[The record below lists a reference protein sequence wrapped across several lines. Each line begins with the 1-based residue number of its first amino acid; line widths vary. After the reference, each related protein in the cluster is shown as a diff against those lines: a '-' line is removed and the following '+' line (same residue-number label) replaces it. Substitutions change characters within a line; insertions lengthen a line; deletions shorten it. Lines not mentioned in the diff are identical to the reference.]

1 MFSRLHLLSLA
12 ITRNHSSS
20 LDWLF
25 RAAKHHNADMVALD
39 IVRKSNRNLKSTVP
53 RLVALFVGGT
63 SGIGRSTLR
72 QLALN
77 AEAPTAYIVGR
88 SANNATPLLKELSQ
102 INPRGS
108 FNFIEADVSL
118 ISNVDKACE
127 SIMSREKA
135 LNMLFMTPGGLS
147 LVGRRE
153 TSEGLDKLFAL
164 RYYARMRFVQ
174 NLLPL
179 LEAAETA
186 PGRVVSVLGGGFE
199 GNIDTNNLDLKRG
212 YNIVSCAMHSVTMT
226 SLAMEHLAA
235 SRRASFVHVYPG
247 LVGTNI
253 YTNSFPPPL
262 AAVYNYG
269 MWPLMYPFSV
279 NVDESGQRHLF
290 HSTSARYPASRLHA
304 PSEWQ
309 DTVACN
315 DLQVAAGSD
324 GKIGSGAYLMNWKGE
339 TSPAGK
345 KMQKLR
351 DQGVAQKVWEHT
363 TQLLDDAVMGAGA
376 QGRLEGSTL

>member
-1 MFSRLHLLSLA
+1 MVSLDLVRKANSGLKSRLPS
-12 ITRNHSSS
+12 
-20 LDWLF
+20 
-25 RAAKHHNADMVALD
+25 
-39 IVRKSNRNLKSTVP
+39 P
-53 RLVALFVGGT
+53 VALFVGGT

-72 QLALN
+72 QLAFN
-77 AEAPTAYIVGR
+77 TRAPKAYIVGR
-88 SANNATPLLKELSQ
+88 SESNAEQLLKELND
-102 INPRGS
+102 INPLGS

-127 SIMSREKA
+127 SIKQQEQA
-135 LNMLFMTPGGLS
+135 LDLLFMTPGGLS

-153 TSEGLDKLFAL
+153 TSEGIDKLFAL
-164 RYYARMRFVQ
+164 RYYARMRFTQ

-179 LEAAETA
+179 LEAAEPQ

-199 GNIDTNNLDLKRG
+199 GNINAKDLDLKHN

-235 SRRASFVHVYPG
+235 SHRASFVHVYPG

-279 NVDESGQRHLF
+279 NIDESGQRHLF
-290 HSTSARYPASRLHA
+290 HATSDRYAANKLESPGDMNVQHE
-304 PSEWQ
+304 SERA
-309 DTVACN
+309 V
-315 DLQVAAGSD
+315 GS
-324 GKIGSGAYLMNWKGE
+324 GGVLGSGAYLMNWKGE
-339 TSPAGK
+339 TIAAGK
-345 KMQKLR
+345 KMQSLR
-351 DQGVAQKVWEHT
+351 AQGMAHKIWEHT
-363 TQLLDDAVMGAGA
+363 TDVLSRSVRHACPQGLRGFDALECGAPAGG
-376 QGRLEGSTL
+376 Q

>member
-1 MFSRLHLLSLA
+1 MV
-12 ITRNHSSS
+12 S
-20 LDWLF
+20 LDL
-25 RAAKHHNADMVALD
+25 
-39 IVRKSNRNLKSTVP
+39 VRKSNSSLRSTVP

-77 AEAPTAYIVGR
+77 ADAPTAYIVGR
-88 SANNATPLLKELSQ
+88 SETKAKPLLTELGQ

-118 ISNVDKACE
+118 MSNVDKACE
-127 SIMSREKA
+127 SIKKRETA
-135 LNMLFMTPGGLS
+135 LNLLFMTPGGLS

-174 NLLPL
+174 NLIPL
-179 LEAAETA
+179 LEASQPA

-199 GNIDTNNLDLKRG
+199 GDIDINNLDLKRG

-235 SRRASFVHVYPG
+235 SHRASFVHVYPG

-269 MWPLMYPFSV
+269 MWPLLYPFSV
-279 NVDESGQRHLF
+279 NIDESGQRHLF
-290 HSTSARYPASRLHA
+290 HSTSARYPANKVHA
-304 PSEWQ
+304 PS
-309 DTVACN
+309 AIPN
-315 DLQVAAGSD
+315 GLQAALGSD
-324 GKIGSGAYLMNWKGE
+324 GTVGSGTYLMNWKGE
-339 TSPAGK
+339 TSAAGK

-351 DQGVAQKVWEHT
+351 EQGVAQKVWDHT
-363 TQLLDDAVMGAGA
+363 THLLDAAV
-376 QGRLEGSTL
+376 QS

>member
-1 MFSRLHLLSLA
+1 
-12 ITRNHSSS
+12 
-20 LDWLF
+20 
-25 RAAKHHNADMVALD
+25 MVSLD
-39 IVRKSNRNLKSTVP
+39 IVRKANSSLRTKLPKP
-53 RLVALFVGGT
+53 VALFVGGT

-77 AEAPTAYIVGR
+77 TEAPKAYIVGR
-88 SANNATPLLKELSQ
+88 SEKNARPLLKELRQ
-102 INPRGS
+102 LNPLGS
-108 FNFIEADVSL
+108 YNFVEADVSL

-127 SIMSREKA
+127 SIKQREKA
-135 LNMLFMTPGGLS
+135 LDLLFMTPGGLS

-153 TSEGLDKLFAL
+153 TSEGIDKLFAL

-179 LEAAETA
+179 LEAAEHQ

-199 GNIDTNNLDLKRG
+199 GNIRADDLDLKHN

-235 SRRASFVHVYPG
+235 SHRASFVHVFPG

-253 YTNSFPPPL
+253 YTNSFSPLL

-269 MWPLMYPFSV
+269 AWPLMYPFSV
-279 NVDESGQRHLF
+279 DIEESGQRHLF
-290 HSTSARYPASRLHA
+290 HATSARYSDNIIKKSGVTSAHDEDR
-304 PSEWQ
+304 
-309 DTVACN
+309 VAM
-315 DLQVAAGSD
+315 GSD
-324 GKIGSGAYLMNWKGE
+324 GVPGSGAYLMNWKGE
-339 TSPAGK
+339 TSAAGK

-351 DQGVAQKVWEHT
+351 AQEMARKIWDHT
-363 TQLLDDAVMGAGA
+363 TELL
-376 QGRLEGSTL
+376 GRIGSFDGLGDGDPLRS

>member
-1 MFSRLHLLSLA
+1 MVSLDLVRKANASLKSRLPS
-12 ITRNHSSS
+12 
-20 LDWLF
+20 
-25 RAAKHHNADMVALD
+25 
-39 IVRKSNRNLKSTVP
+39 P
-53 RLVALFVGGT
+53 VALFVGGT

-77 AEAPTAYIVGR
+77 TQAPKAYIVGR
-88 SANNATPLLKELSQ
+88 SEGNAKPLLKELYD
-102 INPRGS
+102 INPLGS

-127 SIMSREKA
+127 SITQQEKA
-135 LNMLFMTPGGLS
+135 LDLLFMTPGGLS

-164 RYYARMRFVQ
+164 RYYARMRFTQ

-179 LEAAETA
+179 LEAAEPQ
-186 PGRVVSVLGGGFE
+186 PGRVISVLGGGFE
-199 GNIDTNNLDLKRG
+199 GNINANDLDLKHN

-235 SRRASFVHVYPG
+235 SHRASFVHVYPG

-253 YTNSFPPPL
+253 YTNSFPAPL

-279 NVDESGQRHLF
+279 NINESGQRHLF
-290 HSTSARYPASRLHA
+290 HATSDSCPAKELRSHEDMNVQHGTKRA
-304 PSEWQ
+304 
-309 DTVACN
+309 V
-315 DLQVAAGSD
+315 GSD
-324 GKIGSGAYLMNWKGE
+324 GVLGSGAYLMNWKGE
-339 TSPAGK
+339 TFAAGK
-345 KMQKLR
+345 KMQSLR
-351 DQGVAQKVWEHT
+351 AQGMAHKVWEHT
-363 TQLLDDAVMGAGA
+363 TDLLSRAVRQDCPQGIQDSDAVGCGAPAG
-376 QGRLEGSTL
+376 E

>member
-1 MFSRLHLLSLA
+1 MVSLNSV
-12 ITRNHSSS
+12 RRSNGS
-20 LDWLF
+20 L
-25 RAAKHHNADMVALD
+25 N
-39 IVRKSNRNLKSTVP
+39 STVP
-53 RLVALFVGGT
+53 RLVALFVGGS
-63 SGIGRSTLR
+63 SGIGKSTLR

-88 SANNATPLLKELSQ
+88 SESNAAPFLKELGH

-127 SIMSREKA
+127 SIKKREKA
-135 LNMLFMTPGGLS
+135 LNLLFMTPGGLS

-153 TSEGLDKLFAL
+153 TSEGVDKLFAL

-179 LEAAETA
+179 LEATQPAA

-199 GNIDTNNLDLKRG
+199 GNIDIKNFDLKHG

-269 MWPLMYPFSV
+269 MWPLMWPFSV
-279 NVDESGQRHLF
+279 NIDESGQRHLF
-290 HSTSARYPASRLHA
+290 HSTSSRYPANKLLA
-304 PSEWQ
+304 QSEPESPAIP
-309 DTVACN
+309 DG
-315 DLQVAAGSD
+315 LQVAVGSN
-324 GKIGSGAYLMNWKGE
+324 GTIGSGAYLMNWKGE
-339 TSPAGK
+339 TSAAGK
-345 KMQKLR
+345 KMQALR
-351 DQGVAQKVWEHT
+351 EQGVAQKVWEHT
-363 TQLLDDAVMGAGA
+363 TNLLDRAV
-376 QGRLEGSTL
+376 Q

>member
-1 MFSRLHLLSLA
+1 MVSLDLVRKANSSLKSRLPS
-12 ITRNHSSS
+12 
-20 LDWLF
+20 
-25 RAAKHHNADMVALD
+25 
-39 IVRKSNRNLKSTVP
+39 P
-53 RLVALFVGGT
+53 VALFVGGT
-63 SGIGRSTLR
+63 SGIGRCTLR

-77 AEAPTAYIVGR
+77 SNAPKAYIVGR
-88 SANNATPLLKELSQ
+88 SESNARPLLKELHHM
-102 INPRGS
+102 NPLGS

-127 SIMSREKA
+127 SIKQQEKA
-135 LNMLFMTPGGLS
+135 LDLLFMTPGGLS

-153 TSEGLDKLFAL
+153 TCEGIDKLFAL
-164 RYYARMRFVQ
+164 RYYARMRFAQ

-179 LEAAETA
+179 LEAAEQ

-199 GNIDTNNLDLKRG
+199 GNINVDDLDLKHN

-235 SRRASFVHVYPG
+235 SHCASFVHVYPG

-279 NVDESGQRHLF
+279 NINESGQRHLF
-290 HSTSARYPASRLHA
+290 HATSGRYPAKELDRSGKENAQHGTERA
-304 PSEWQ
+304 
-309 DTVACN
+309 V
-315 DLQVAAGSD
+315 GSD
-324 GKIGSGAYLMNWKGE
+324 GMIGSGAYLMNWKGE
-339 TSPAGK
+339 TFAAGK
-345 KMQKLR
+345 KMQSLR
-351 DQGVAQKVWEHT
+351 AQGMAHKVWEHT
-363 TQLLDDAVMGAGA
+363 TDLLSRAVRQACPQGLSGSDDVGCGAPAG
-376 QGRLEGSTL
+376 E

>member
-1 MFSRLHLLSLA
+1 MV
-12 ITRNHSSS
+12 S
-20 LDWLF
+20 LDL
-25 RAAKHHNADMVALD
+25 
-39 IVRKSNRNLKSTVP
+39 VRKANNSLESVLP
-53 RLVALFVGGT
+53 SPVALFAGGT

-77 AEAPTAYIVGR
+77 TRAPKAYIVGR
-88 SANNATPLLKELSQ
+88 SEKNAKPLLKELHHL
-102 INPRGS
+102 NPLGS

-127 SIMSREKA
+127 RIKHHEKA
-135 LNMLFMTPGGLS
+135 LNLLFMTPGGLS

-153 TSEGLDKLFAL
+153 TSEGIDKLFAL
-164 RYYARMRFVQ
+164 RYYARMRFIQ

-179 LEAAETA
+179 LEAAEQ

-199 GNIDTNNLDLKRG
+199 GKVNANDLDLKHH

-235 SRRASFVHVYPG
+235 SHRASFVHVYPG
-247 LVGTNI
+247 LVGTSI

-279 NVDESGQRHLF
+279 NINESGQRHLF
-290 HSTSARYPASRLHA
+290 HATSDHYPAKELNS
-304 PSEWQ
+304 PGE
-309 DTVACN
+309 
-315 DLQVAAGSD
+315 AATRDGRKAAVGSD
-324 GKIGSGAYLMNWKGE
+324 GALGSGAYLMNWKGE
-339 TSPAGK
+339 TFAASK
-345 KMQKLR
+345 KMQSLR
-351 DQGVAQKVWEHT
+351 AQGMAHRIWEHT
-363 TQLLDDAVMGAGA
+363 TNLLNRVVC
-376 QGRLEGSTL
+376 

>member
-1 MFSRLHLLSLA
+1 MVG
-12 ITRNHSSS
+12 
-20 LDWLF
+20 LDLVR
-25 RAAKHHNADMVALD
+25 RAN
-39 IVRKSNRNLKSTVP
+39 SNLRSKLP
-53 RLVALFVGGT
+53 RPVALFVGGT

-77 AEAPTAYIVGR
+77 TNAPTAYIVGR
-88 SANNATPLLKELSQ
+88 SEANAKPLLKELHQ
-102 INPRGS
+102 TNPLGS

-127 SIMSREKA
+127 SIKQREKA
-135 LNMLFMTPGGLS
+135 LDLLFMTPGGLS

-153 TSEGLDKLFAL
+153 TSEGIDKLFAL

-179 LEAAETA
+179 LEAAEA
-186 PGRVVSVLGGGFE
+186 EPGRVVSVLGGGFE
-199 GNIDTNNLDLKRG
+199 GTIDVDNLDLNKG

-235 SRRASFVHVYPG
+235 SHRASFVHVYPG

-269 MWPLMYPFSV
+269 LWPLLWPFSV
-279 NVDESGQRHLF
+279 NIEESGQRHLF
-290 HSTSARYPASRLHA
+290 HASSGRYPAKMLDGSN
-304 PSEWQ
+304 
-309 DTVACN
+309 DTAVHEDGRIAIS
-315 DLQVAAGSD
+315 SD
-324 GKIGSGAYLMNWKGE
+324 GTIGGGAYLMNWKGE
-339 TSPAGK
+339 TSAAGK
-345 KMQKLR
+345 KMQQLR
-351 DQGVAQKVWEHT
+351 SHGMAQKVWDHT
-363 TQLLDDAVMGAGA
+363 TSLLDRAVASIPVQA
-376 QGRLEGSTL
+376 SVA